1 MSTDVR
7 LAQPTPSL
15 THETTLPTSTTDLP
29 VPLRLTETP
38 SDAHVNM
45 VFTCWFTCFHGD

>member
-15 THETTLPTSTTDLP
+15 THGTTLPTSTMGLP
-29 VPLRLTETP
+29 IPLRLTETP

-45 VFTCWFTCFHGD
+45 ALTCWFTCFHGD